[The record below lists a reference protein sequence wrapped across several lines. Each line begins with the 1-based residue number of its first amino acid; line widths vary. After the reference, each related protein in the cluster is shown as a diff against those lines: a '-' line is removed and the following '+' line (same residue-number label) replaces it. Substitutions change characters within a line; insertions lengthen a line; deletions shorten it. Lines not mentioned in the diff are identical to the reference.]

1 VIPIRKVTIGITHT
15 LLLTLELHGGIA
27 MPKTSSTAHV
37 EFKAVNAGAAAID
50 IGSKMHMAAVDPAC
64 TDTPI
69 RAFGTFTQ
77 DLHDLANW
85 FKACGVTSVAME
97 STGFTGSRLTRF
109 SSNTASRSF
118 WSTRVTPRTCLG
130 AKPMSA
136 MPHGY
141 ASFILMACYAE
152 AFALMPR
159 SPHCVPTCVTESGW
173 AAHIQH
179 MQKALMEMNLQLHH
193 VVSDITGATGMR
205 IIQAIVSGERD
216 PEVLASHRDV
226 RCHAST
232 ETIRAA
238 LLGNYRD
245 EHIFALIQSLELYD
259 AYQAKMLEC
268 DRKLEASIAA
278 LTDKGIKP
286 AGKLPKPRVKTKQV
300 NTPSFDVRAA
310 LYGVLG
316 IDLTEIHGLG
326 PSLR

>member
-1 VIPIRKVTIGITHT
+1 
-15 LLLTLELHGGIA
+15 
-27 MPKTSSTAHV
+27 
-37 EFKAVNAGAAAID
+37 ID

-152 AFALMPR
+152 APGAAGGIRGRAYPAHAEG
-159 SPHCVPTCVTESGW
+159 PHG
-173 AAHIQH
+173 
-179 MQKALMEMNLQLHH
+179 
-193 VVSDITGATGMR
+193 
-205 IIQAIVSGERD
+205 
-216 PEVLASHRDV
+216 
-226 RCHAST
+226 
-232 ETIRAA
+232 
-238 LLGNYRD
+238 D
-245 EHIFALIQSLELYD
+245 E
-259 AYQAKMLEC
+259 
-268 DRKLEASIAA
+268 
-278 LTDKGIKP
+278 P
-286 AGKLPKPRVKTKQV
+286 
-300 NTPSFDVRAA
+300 
-310 LYGVLG
+310 
-316 IDLTEIHGLG
+316 
-326 PSLR
+326 